1 MLPDENWRGWRV
13 APFVVFAVYIAVR
26 LAVFAASDNG
36 IDFHHNA
43 YDRGLF
49 VERWLANFEI
59 VPDAAYGPV
68 GYYLTAAVMAVVP
81 DPILSPRVLSFVSS
95 LVLFWIVAV
104 LARRIFGVREAVLA
118 LVLLTAHPHGI
129 RLSVVGLDM
138 MPYAALVMAAFLAWD
153 AWWTN
158 PERAGPA
165 ALAGF
170 AFTIAS
176 ATRFEIWAVLPLL
189 AALAL
194 LRARRAGFTFV
205 AASAVFPMAW
215 CAWQWRQTGDPLNF
229 LRISQGVSAIHM
241 AALSLFERAIAWPAV
256 LAHDAPLPTALL
268 GLAAFITLR
277 RARRAWALMASAAW
291 TFAVFETQAL
301 RGAMGANETKYVM
314 PLVVMLIPQAA
325 AELVRRLNGR
335 HIEKVIASGMSVVL
349 VGLSTIVTLA
359 DNARFA
365 VPGGAVEQAAFL
377 RETPRAPERVVIG
390 TSLQGWLLVH
400 ADLRDGRAVLAA
412 PGPNGAFDE
421 DGLRSLFADP
431 CVRYIAYEPDNPVD
445 FAPVLKLPDA
455 ANAERLGFKF
465 TRVFRSADGRF
476 AVYRVERA
484 GDADECMG
492 G

>member
-13 APFVVFAVYIAVR
+13 APFVVFAVYVAVR

-49 VERWLANFEI
+49 VERWLANFEV

-68 GYYLTAAVMAVVP
+68 GYYLTAAIMAAVP
-81 DPILSPRVLSFVSS
+81 DPILAPRVLSLISS
-95 LVLFWIVAV
+95 FALFWIVAL

-138 MPYAALVMAAFLAWD
+138 MPYAAIVMAAFLAWD

-158 PERAGPA
+158 PERVAPA
-165 ALAGF
+165 AIAGF
-170 AFTIAS
+170 AFTVAA
-176 ATRFEIWAVLPLL
+176 ATRFEIWAALPILG
-189 AALAL
+189 ALAL
-194 LRARRAGFTFV
+194 WRGRSKGLAFV
-205 AASAVFPMAW
+205 AACAAFPATW
-215 CAWQWRQTGDPLNF
+215 CAWQWTRTGDPLNF

-241 AALSLFERAIAWPAV
+241 ADKSLFERAIAWPAV

-314 PLVVMLIPQAA
+314 PLVVMMIPQAA
-325 AELVRRLNGR
+325 AELARRLDGR
-335 HIEKVIASGMSVVL
+335 WFEKFIASGMSVIL
-349 VGLSTIVTLA
+349 IGLSTLVTLA

-400 ADLRDGRAVLAA
+400 ANLRDGRAVLAA
-412 PGPNGAFDE
+412 PGPGGAFDE
-421 DGLRSLFADP
+421 AGLRKLLDDP
-431 CVRYIAYEPDNPVD
+431 CARWLAYEPDNPVD
-445 FAPVLKLPDA
+445 FAPVLGLPDA
-455 ANAERLGFKF
+455 PSAERLGLAF
-465 TRVFRSADGRF
+465 TRVFRSGDGRF
-476 AVYRVERA
+476 AVYRVEKPDSRS
-484 GDADECMG
+484 CSRS
-492 G
+492 